1 MCNFVCLF
9 LSSDLAKN
17 RDPQPRAK
25 RCLAAGNVF
34 LDEKRIP
41 WANDHPG
48 LHFGKQSWRSGEF
61 GERREGFIGS

>member
-9 LSSDLAKN
+9 LSSGLAKN

-34 LDEKRIP
+34 LEEKRIP
-41 WANDHPG
+41 NASSHSAA
-48 LHFGKQSWRSGEF
+48 LFAKYSWRSGEF